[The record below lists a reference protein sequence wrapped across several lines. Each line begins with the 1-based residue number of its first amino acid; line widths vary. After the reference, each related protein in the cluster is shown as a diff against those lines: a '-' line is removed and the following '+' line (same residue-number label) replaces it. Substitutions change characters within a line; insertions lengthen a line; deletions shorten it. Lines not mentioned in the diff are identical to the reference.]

1 MMLGQSVRPTAL
13 AAVRPHFLRPLSITV
28 PRSQKDDSDDP
39 LIKATTRAPEGAAG
53 ESEGKYAR
61 IDENVVI
68 EYPDDE
74 NMPPSPV
81 VQGRGG
87 MHFKRTLAQFSLENR
102 VTLVTGGARG
112 LGLVMAQGIVA
123 SGSNLAIV
131 DLNSMCNIQIGIDI
145 AIADLITG
153 DEAGESAQKLVDQFQ
168 KENPGLEEYASCA
181 LITRGHKFDADKCV
195 PLACPRSPHTMPM
208 SRTRTP

>member
-1 MMLGQSVRPTAL
+1 MFRPAILPQAIKTLGQSTRPTAF
-13 AAVRPHFLRPLSITV
+13 AAARPLFLRHLSITV
-28 PRSQKDDSDDP
+28 PRFQKDDTDDP

-61 IDENVVI
+61 TDENVVI
-68 EYPDDE
+68 EYPDDD

-131 DLNSMCNIQIGIDI
+131 DLNSMYSMQLVSITM
-145 AIADLITG
+145 AD
-153 DEAGESAQKLVDQFQ
+153 
-168 KENPGLEEYASCA
+168 C
-181 LITRGHKFDADKCV
+181 
-195 PLACPRSPHTMPM
+195 
-208 SRTRTP
+208 